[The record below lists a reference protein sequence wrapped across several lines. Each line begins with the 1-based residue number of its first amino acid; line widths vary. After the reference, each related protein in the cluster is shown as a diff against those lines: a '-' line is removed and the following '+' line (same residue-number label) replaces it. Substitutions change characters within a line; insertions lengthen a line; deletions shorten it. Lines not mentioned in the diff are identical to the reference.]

1 MIEWAFG
8 FFGGLAYLSH
18 PKTCDPMTDQQKL
31 YRVFKLIQLLS
42 RPPYR
47 TVPHL
52 ANVLEVSKETV
63 YRYIRLLE
71 SLGYNIDKRGGDL
84 YFLHIEYKEDKQLI
98 DFEEAAYLQ
107 DMLWQIPAGDPRR
120 DRLLHKLNQQY
131 ALAPLLQSLSKF
143 QDYEHIRAL
152 GVAIESGQRVRLY
165 NYLSGEGALSTR
177 YIEPVEF
184 QNGYTHL
191 WAFDIDKS
199 DYRQFRI
206 ARIGSVEVLDE
217 KTAGIHDSR
226 ATDLFGWTGP
236 RWLPLTLRLSSRAYQ
251 LLLEEYPE
259 ARPFLRSDRQHFLFD
274 GMVRDWRGIGRFI
287 LGLPGEIE
295 VREPEELK
303 VYLRERAEQGRW

>member
-1 MIEWAFG
+1 
-8 FFGGLAYLSH
+8 
-18 PKTCDPMTDQQKL
+18 MTDQMKL

-52 ANVLEVSKETV
+52 AQLLDTSKETV
-63 YRYIRLLE
+63 YRYLKLLE
-71 SLGYNIDKRGGDL
+71 SLGYHIDKQAGDR

-120 DRLLHKLNQQY
+120 ERLLHKLNQQY
-131 ALAPLLQSLSKF
+131 SLAPLVQSLSKF
-143 QDYEHIRAL
+143 QDYEHIRSL
-152 GVAIESGQRVRLY
+152 GTAIENGLRARLH
-165 NYLSGEGALSTR
+165 NYLSGDGVLSTR

-191 WAFDIDKS
+191 WAFDIDKN

-206 ARIGSVEVLDE
+206 ARIGNVEVLDE
-217 KTAGIHDSR
+217 KIRVTHDSR

-236 RWLPLTLRLSSRAYQ
+236 KWLPLTLRLSSRAYQ
-251 LLLEEYPE
+251 LLIEEHPD
-259 ARPFLRSDRQHFLFD
+259 ARPFTRPDRRGFLFD

-295 VREPEELK
+295 VLEPEELK
-303 VYLRERAEQGRW
+303 AYLRERAGQGRW